1 MADILE
7 QVADFLEKGEY
18 RKKVR
23 VGITTLGSEHGT
35 EEIIRGAE
43 LAQKLY
49 DDVEVVLIGAK
60 GNSSLHCYEAETLE
74 GCHCLMEELLDKHE
88 IDACV
93 DHALQFPTGCFHS
106 GKAHNASQRQRD
118 IGWRPLR
125 VLQLRIVWKPW

>member
-49 DDVEVVLIGAK
+49 DDVEVVLIGQRVTVLCIAMKPRRWK
-60 GNSSLHCYEAETLE
+60 GATASWKSFWTSMK
-74 GCHCLMEELLDKHE
+74 LML
-88 IDACV
+88 V
-93 DHALQFPTGCFHS
+93 
-106 GKAHNASQRQRD
+106 
-118 IGWRPLR
+118 
-125 VLQLRIVWKPW
+125 